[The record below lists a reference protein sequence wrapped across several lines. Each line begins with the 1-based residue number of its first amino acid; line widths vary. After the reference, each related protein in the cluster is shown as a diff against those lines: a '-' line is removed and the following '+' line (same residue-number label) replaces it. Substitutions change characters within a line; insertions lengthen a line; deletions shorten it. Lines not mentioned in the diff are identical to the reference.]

1 MARRHVPYRGST
13 MVGPSSS
20 RNPDATTPTKWLIRP
35 SMALACRSRR
45 RDTDAHPA
53 VGGARRNL
61 PGGDRGQSAVP
72 SWQSGWLRRSICLQ
86 IVYTTPMASEE
97 TTTVRIRRP
106 DSERLQVLAQRR
118 HTSVIEVVHNAI
130 DALERQDFVR
140 GLASDYERLRSDPER
155 WEQYVH
161 EREEWDGFA

>member
-1 MARRHVPYRGST
+1 
-13 MVGPSSS
+13 
-20 RNPDATTPTKWLIRP
+20 
-35 SMALACRSRR
+35 
-45 RDTDAHPA
+45 
-53 VGGARRNL
+53 
-61 PGGDRGQSAVP
+61 
-72 SWQSGWLRRSICLQ
+72 
-86 IVYTTPMASEE
+86 MASEG

-161 EREEWDGFA
+161 EREEWDSFA